1 MVDAVGSKTLQSEWN
16 DIADY
21 YSDCI
26 FLEYVDITNN
36 DTVTKY
42 SYKEFDVIVKK
53 VVNHFLS
60 IGIDQGELVG
70 LHFFNSPYYIACFLA
85 LGQIGAVAVPLNE
98 HYTIHEIRYIVEKCN
113 IQHLVVHDRFSD
125 LYFDSKNVL
134 AIQSLTIAAS
144 TKKHTSE
151 LFDIYVLEDEI
162 KQYGV
167 KLNKRNTI
175 KTSDMAVILFTS
187 GTTSRPKGAIYTNY
201 NVIYGGIFHAA
212 QMGMEHGD
220 RFLTTMPCYHMDFQQ
235 MALMPCIHTGSTL
248 IMVERFSARRFWK
261 QVCDF
266 KADFTETMS
275 MMNRTMLMQPVQDWE
290 RNHCVRQMYFSMG
303 LSDKEKE
310 EFENRF
316 NIELLNS
323 YGMTETV
330 TGVTCC
336 PIYGK
341 KNWPS
346 VGRVAPGYKIKIVD
360 QHGLEVP
367 HGEIG
372 EIYVL
377 GEPGKT
383 VIAGYYK
390 DEEKTQELFVDE
402 GWIKTGDYGYFD
414 INDWMFFVDRSQ
426 NMIKRSGESISCLE
440 VESVLTSHEEILDA
454 AVVGIKDSLR
464 DEAVKAFI
472 QLKPNASLSE
482 NEIKEYCEQY
492 LAKFKVPTLIEFV
505 DDFERT
511 STGKI
516 KKTAI
521 AQKAIARI

>member
-1 MVDAVGSKTLQSEWN
+1 M
-16 DIADY
+16 
-21 YSDCI
+21 
-26 FLEYVDITNN
+26 
-36 DTVTKY
+36 
-42 SYKEFDVIVKK
+42 
-53 VVNHFLS
+53 
-60 IGIDQGELVG
+60 
-70 LHFFNSPYYIACFLA
+70 FLA
-85 LGQIGAVAVPLNE
+85 LGQLGAIAVPLNE
-98 HYTIHEIRYIVEKCN
+98 HYTIHEVKYIIDKCN
-113 IQHLVVHDRFSD
+113 IQHLAVHDRFAEI
-125 LYFDSKNVL
+125 YFDPKTL
-134 AIQSLTIAAS
+134 LDIKSLTIAAS
-144 TKKHTSE
+144 GNKHSSD
-151 LFDIYVLEDEI
+151 LFDVYILEDEI
-162 KQYGV
+162 KHYGV
-167 KLNKRNTI
+167 KLKKSSTI
-175 KTSDMAVILFTS
+175 KTSDIAVILFTS
-187 GTTSRPKGAIYTNY
+187 GTTSHPKGAVYTHY
-201 NVIYGGIFHAA
+201 NLIFGGIFHAA

-261 QVCDF
+261 QVYDF

-290 RNHCVRQMYFSMG
+290 KNHCVKQMYFSMG

-336 PIYGK
+336 PIYGT

-383 VIAGYYK
+383 VISGYYK
-390 DEEKTQELFVDE
+390 DEEKTQELFVDGE
-402 GWIKTGDYGYFD
+402 WIKTGDYGYFD
-414 INDWMFFVDRSQ
+414 INDWLFFVDRSQ
-426 NMIKRSGESISCLE
+426 NLIKRSGESISCLE
-440 VESVLTSHEEILDA
+440 VESVLTSHEKIMDA
-454 AVVGIKDSLR
+454 AVIGVKDSLR
-464 DEAVKAFI
+464 DEEVKALF
-472 QLKPNASLSE
+472 SLSQMRVYPKMRFW
-482 NEIKEYCEQY
+482 NIVKSILLNLKCR
-492 LAKFKVPTLIEFV
+492 K
-505 DDFERT
+505 
-511 STGKI
+511 
-516 KKTAI
+516 
-521 AQKAIARI
+521 